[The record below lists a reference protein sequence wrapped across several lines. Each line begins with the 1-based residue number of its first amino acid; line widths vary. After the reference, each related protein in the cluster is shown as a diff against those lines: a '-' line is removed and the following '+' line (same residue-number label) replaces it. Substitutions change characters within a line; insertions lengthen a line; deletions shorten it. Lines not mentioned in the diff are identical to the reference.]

1 MRETPRK
8 TTSRRNFLRAA
19 GGTSALAVAAAAALR
34 PSEAQAYD
42 PGNDET
48 KAKYQETEHVKTFYR
63 VNAYPT
69 TGK

>member
-19 GGTSALAVAAAAALR
+19 GGTSALAVAAAATLR

-42 PGNDET
+42 PGDDET
-48 KAKYQETEHVKTFYR
+48 KGKYRETEHVKAFYR
-63 VNAYPT
+63 VNTYPS